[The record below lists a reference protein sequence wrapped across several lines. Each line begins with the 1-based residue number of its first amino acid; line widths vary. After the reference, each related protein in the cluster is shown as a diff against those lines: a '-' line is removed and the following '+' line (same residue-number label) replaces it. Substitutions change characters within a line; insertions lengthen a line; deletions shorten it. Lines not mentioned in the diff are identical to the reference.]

1 MSALL
6 ELIEEL
12 DNKIN
17 GELQYAVLIQP
28 DKLRRLTKA
37 ARKMIEVLEYI
48 ATETNEDDFENQ
60 RKFDISEAEE
70 ALKE

>member
-1 MSALL
+1 MSTLI

-12 DNKIN
+12 DYKIH
-17 GELQYAVLIQP
+17 GEFQYAVLIQP

-37 ARKMIEVLEYI
+37 ARKMIEALEII
-48 ATETNEDDFENQ
+48 ATESKEDDFENQ